1 MQEVTSPNKEAD
13 LPSLGAAQDKGIE
26 GNLAS
31 KRTKKHVSREVA
43 NRGLIKPNTRLAA
56 VEAQRELTNLQ
67 NKQKETEF
75 ATKGVPKPTPRLD
88 EIHNLRDLAATES
101 KLNECHVATNKVKKF
116 VPKKLD
122 FSHLQSTF
130 DRIKKGVPNT
140 KPARVDA
147 QKTLLHSSQNPIMG
161 HKNNSASIERDSNH
175 GLKRK
180 LDAIHKRSI
189 IIPATN
195 VTQEPSSANSAHITR
210 NLGQQKH
217 TQVHCE
223 SMQERQDDELL
234 FSNSEG
240 EAPQS
245 EEGILEQEGSQK
257 GKSKAMLK
265 ATTIDEFLK
274 EHGID
279 VELEGLIRDKQST
292 ELNADERDTLALDKN
307 YSQFVMADIIDE
319 GDKSNKKRTRGKTNC
334 NDIYARTMEQREE
347 VTFDMGQPIG
357 PIPQSVSNL
366 TSFLG
371 TMGRNKRVVNTI
383 YLTIMQTKFILP
395 TGTEKWVIQSAW
407 DAWKHFK
414 TKIKRRHFLPY
425 ENVED
430 MVKNRPTQ
438 SISEKNKEHSHQY
451 KFPHRMGPVNF
462 ARVRAAMV

>member
-1 MQEVTSPNKEAD
+1 MCRKSEIANLKATSTKDLIEKLRIYEANRQKIAKSRENYGMQEVTSPNKEAD

-67 NKQKETEF
+67 NK
-75 ATKGVPKPTPRLD
+75 LD
-88 EIHNLRDLAATES
+88 EKHNLRDLAATKS
-101 KLNECHVATNKVKKF
+101 KLNECHVATNKVKKS

-147 QKTLLHSSQNPIMG
+147 QKNIPTQQLESNHGAQGEPSSCYQ
-161 HKNNSASIERDSNH
+161 NNSASIERDSNH
-175 GLKRK
+175 RLKRK
-180 LDAIHKRSI
+180 LDAIRKQSI
-189 IIPATN
+189 IVPEPN

-210 NLGQQKH
+210 NRGQQKN

-234 FSNSEG
+234 FSDSKG

-245 EEGILEQEGSQK
+245 EEGILEQEESQK
-257 GKSKAMLK
+257 GKSKAILK

-279 VELEGLIRDKQST
+279 VELEGLIGDEQRT
-292 ELNADERDTLALDKN
+292 ELNADEGDTLALDKN

-319 GDKSNKKRTRGKTNC
+319 GDKSNKKRTCGKTNC
-334 NDIYARTMEQREE
+334 NDIYARTMEQ
-347 VTFDMGQPIG
+347 
-357 PIPQSVSNL
+357 
-366 TSFLG
+366 
-371 TMGRNKRVVNTI
+371 
-383 YLTIMQTKFILP
+383 
-395 TGTEKWVIQSAW
+395 
-407 DAWKHFK
+407 
-414 TKIKRRHFLPY
+414 
-425 ENVED
+425 
-430 MVKNRPTQ
+430 
-438 SISEKNKEHSHQY
+438 
-451 KFPHRMGPVNF
+451 
-462 ARVRAAMV
+462 